1 MVQLW
6 EEYNQEKKPTITYT
20 ARTTTLTLFFQ
31 SLYIIRT
38 KTYEFTVY
46 GLKSISGTEIDT
58 FFYKDRNQYQ
68 SYRSIQ
74 LSFAIDPLYILASE
88 KCIDIK
94 TFHRSNFYHACK
106 LNHYLRLF
114 VFFFLL
120 LITLVFNYIISIFL
134 FIYLFFSSNIID
146 LIGRWR
152 NTGGEEYF

>member
-1 MVQLW
+1 M
-6 EEYNQEKKPTITYT
+6 
-20 ARTTTLTLFFQ
+20 TLFFQ

-38 KTYEFTVY
+38 KTYQFTVY

-114 VFFFLL
+114 LFCFLL

-134 FIYLFFSSNIID
+134 FIYLFIYFFQYYRSNWAMKKY
-146 LIGRWR
+146 RWR
-152 NTGGEEYF
+152 RIFLKIPCVYIKVTFD